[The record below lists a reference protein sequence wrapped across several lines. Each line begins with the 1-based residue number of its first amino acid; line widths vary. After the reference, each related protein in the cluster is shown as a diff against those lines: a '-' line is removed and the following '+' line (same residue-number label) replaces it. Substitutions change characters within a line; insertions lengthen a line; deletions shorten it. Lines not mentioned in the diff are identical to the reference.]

1 MQRARDDSA
10 GAHDAARSAPAK
22 AGSGTARRVPPDL
35 VAAFAAEPELIRAV
49 LEGSG
54 AADPRHAQIVN
65 AAAGLARR
73 LQPRH
78 ADVHYFSACAAA
90 AQNDW
95 DTVALRLDAALRI
108 NPNYNDARLLAA
120 KACRARGDA
129 AAAIQHLL
137 RILTSG
143 GDYPDVLLLLA
154 TLYDETG
161 DPERARHARARALQ
175 LNPRLRAALTS
186 APGTAGGSRAT

>member
-10 GAHDAARSAPAK
+10 GAHDAARAAPAP
-22 AGSGTARRVPPDL
+22 AGRDTARHVPPDL

-49 LEGSG
+49 LEGTG

-90 AQNDW
+90 AHNAW
-95 DTVALRLDAALRI
+95 DTAAVRLDAALRI

-129 AAAIQHLL
+129 TAAIQHLL
-137 RILTSG
+137 RILSSG

-175 LNPRLRAALTS
+175 LNPRLRAAVT
-186 APGTAGGSRAT
+186 ATPGTTGGVGAP